1 MALPHTK
8 DGNYKFIT
16 NEPDW
21 VGDMVVRQSWQ
32 TGVLVH
38 RDESEQ
44 RYRKQKNPKMFVDYA
59 LSDLDADDFSVRRAA
74 ILQELDKLLI
84 VPIWPFEMPSPDT
97 MATFQ
102 IDWSSYGGTE
112 ALYAAGFR
120 VDGWVYLEESGLDSI
135 FMRIASITNPSGT
148 DSRIGLSSRGSDKFP
163 NITIPTYTTDVI
175 VRPCISG
182 MRQQN
187 SFSSQQKDIGF
198 NDEFVSVEEL

>member
-21 VGDMVVRQSWQ
+21 STGMVVRQSWE
-32 TGVLVH
+32 TGILVH

-44 RYRKQKNPKMFVDYA
+44 RFRKQKNPKMATDYS
-59 LSDLDADDFSVRRAA
+59 LSDLSAADFSVRRAA
-74 ILQELDKLLI
+74 ILQELDKLVI
-84 VPIWPFEMPSPDT
+84 VPIWPFEMPSPST
-97 MATFQ
+97 MATYQ
-102 IDWSSYGGTE
+102 IDWSSYGGTA

-120 VDGWVYLEESGLDSI
+120 VDGWVYLEQSGLASI
-135 FMRIASITNPSGT
+135 FMKITGISNPSGT
-148 DSRIGLSSRGSDKFP
+148 DSRITLSNSGSDKFP
-163 NITIPTYTTDVI
+163 NITIPTYTTSVI

-187 SFSSQQKDIGF
+187 SFSSQQNDIGF
-198 NDEFVSVEEL
+198 NEEFVSVEEL